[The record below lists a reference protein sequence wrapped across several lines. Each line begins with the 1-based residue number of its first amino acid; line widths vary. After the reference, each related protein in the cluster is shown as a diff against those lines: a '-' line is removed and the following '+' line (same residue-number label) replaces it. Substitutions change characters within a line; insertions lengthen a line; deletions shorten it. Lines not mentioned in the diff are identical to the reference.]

1 MADHKHDEAI
11 HITLDKGMTLED
23 CDFLE
28 SVYLPCELDMDLLD
42 LDSLSPEEIQE
53 FFIAFKVLDGK
64 NIYNIVSLR
73 NNEHYLPPYFMI
85 LQEFIAITNS
95 ACENEK
101 IIIIGC

>member
-1 MADHKHDEAI
+1 MAVQEYAKTIE
-11 HITLDKGMTLED
+11 LDKGMTLED
-23 CDFLE
+23 CDFLK
-28 SVYLPCELDMDLLD
+28 SVYLPCELNMDSLD
-42 LDSLSPEEIQE
+42 LDSLSPEEIQD

>member
-1 MADHKHDEAI
+1 MAVQEYAKTIE
-11 HITLDKGMTLED
+11 LDKGMTLED
-23 CDFLE
+23 CDFLK
-28 SVYLPCELDMDLLD
+28 SVYLPCELNMDSLD
-42 LDSLSPEEIQE
+42 LDSLSPEEIQD

-64 NIYNIVSLR
+64 SIYNIVSLR

>member
-1 MADHKHDEAI
+1 MAVQEYAKTIE
-11 HITLDKGMTLED
+11 LDKGMTLED
-23 CDFLE
+23 CDFLK
-28 SVYLPCELDMDLLD
+28 SVYLPCEENLDLLD
-42 LDSLSPEEIQE
+42 LESLSPEEIQE

>member
-1 MADHKHDEAI
+1 MTGQKVL
-11 HITLDKGMTLED
+11 LDKGMTLED
-23 CDFLE
+23 CDFLT
-28 SVYLPCELDMDLLD
+28 SVHVPNEENLDSLD
-42 LDSLSPEEIQE
+42 LDSLSTEEIQE
-53 FFIAFKVLDGK
+53 FAIAFKVLDGK

>member
-1 MADHKHDEAI
+1 MTGQKVL
-11 HITLDKGMTLED
+11 TLDKGMTLED
-23 CDFLE
+23 CDFLRN
-28 SVYLPCELDMDLLD
+28 VLIPCAKNSELLD
-42 LDSLSPEEIQE
+42 LRNLSTEEIQE
-53 FFIAFKVLDGK
+53 FAIAFKVLDGK